1 MKTYTKNPINPRDT
15 RTFKGK
21 DGKKEK
27 EKFALVPIPNTVETY
42 VVSNYGRIF
51 NVDKAYELE
60 KRPLR
65 KEDPKYLVTRINT
78 RTDDNKVNCGSYAVN
93 VLVANT
99 FVKKSKRDIALNR
112 VIVHPIDWDASNSR
126 YCNLQWVNRTELS
139 ILKDI
144 RDGKTEEK
152 DYVRYVCLLLQ
163 LGYLNDDIKAVLDL
177 PMKAKVKFI
186 NDIRQ
191 RSIYPYICVKYKY

>member
-27 EKFALVPIPNTVETY
+27 EKFAVVPIPNTIETY

-65 KEDPKYLVTRINT
+65 KEDPKYLVTKINT
-78 RTDDNKVNCGSYAVN
+78 RDDNKKVNRGSYAVN

-99 FVKKSKRDIALNR
+99 FVKKSKRDVALNR

-126 YCNLQWVNRTELS
+126 YCNLYLLS
-139 ILKDI
+139 YVKDDPSKNYLIYEIFENGSKPDLDETYYTLNLK
-144 RDGKTEEK
+144 
-152 DYVRYVCLLLQ
+152 
-163 LGYLNDDIKAVLDL
+163 KALESTSQ
-177 PMKAKVKFI
+177 I
-186 NDIRQ
+186 IG
-191 RSIYPYICVKYKY
+191 